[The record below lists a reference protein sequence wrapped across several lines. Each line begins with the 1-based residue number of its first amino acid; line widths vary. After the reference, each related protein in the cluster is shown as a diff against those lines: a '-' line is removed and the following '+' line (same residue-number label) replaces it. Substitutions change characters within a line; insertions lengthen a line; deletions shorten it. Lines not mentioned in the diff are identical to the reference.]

1 MARALA
7 VLLLA
12 FAAAPAGAAAQ
23 AQAPVDDPAL
33 PLVYVF
39 VVDGL
44 DGDRVDM
51 GQAPFLG
58 RMLAGQE
65 GARATYYRESRSI
78 MVAET
83 NPNHV
88 AMATG
93 AFADRS
99 GIPGNAFA
107 VHDEASKRACDAD
120 PAEPGAV
127 DVDGETATCMIAES
141 FFTAAR
147 RLGGGRITTA
157 GIFGKPKL
165 AQIFATRRLDPAAY
179 DAGHLWSPC
188 DPSEPADYCDPS
200 APARPNDGYAVV
212 DSEVMDHVL
221 ATVEGGVE
229 AGGERRRPNLTF
241 VNLPTVDS
249 AGHGTGTGAAY
260 QQAIAQADA
269 QLQRFVAGQKELG
282 LWGRTVMFVVS
293 DHSMDTTLQKQSLR
307 LAFNAGGISDSEF
320 LAVQNGSVDM
330 VYLKDR
336 DRPDRDAVLKEMRAI
351 AAGTPGVDEALYR
364 VPNPADGGAEYTLDA
379 QHPGWRLAGERT
391 GDLVVTHVEGGA
403 FNEPN
408 PLVGNHGGPQTTDN
422 TFVVISGGGQVRP
435 QSLGGTVG
443 PRFDDTLLNPGQA
456 QNVDVA
462 PTAMALF
469 GLPAPAD
476 SEGRV
481 LVEAFEPGALPAP
494 GSLIGGG
501 AQACRVERAI
511 RSASVRARGRQVR
524 LRFAS
529 DAPVLVDVFQQSR
542 GRRVL
547 RGHLVARFAAR
558 RRGLTWSGRGNRR
571 RVRDG
576 FLYVRLRARIGNGR
590 FEARRFALR
599 RQRGRFRVR
608 PRYELPPRCALI
620 ERAALSRSVVGGRAG
635 LNVSFRVSR
644 DAEARVVVRQ
654 RGRTVN
660 SSPRRPRRA
669 GVAYRV
675 RLGPNSVRRGGFEVR
690 IVAGTGAQRST
701 VRLYGWRL

>member
-1 MARALA
+1 MLRALA
-7 VLLLA
+7 VLLAALA
-12 FAAAPAGAAAQ
+12 LPASAAAQ
-23 AQAPVDDPAL
+23 LQAPVDDPAL

-44 DGDRVDM
+44 DGDRVDL

-107 VHDEASKRACDAD
+107 VHDEASKRACGGD

-127 DVDGETATCMIAES
+127 SVDGETGTCMVAES
-141 FFTAAR
+141 FFVAAR
-147 RLGGGRITTA
+147 RLAGGRITTA
-157 GIFGKPKL
+157 GVFGKPKL
-165 AQIFATRRLDPAAY
+165 AQIFATRRLDPGAY
-179 DAGHLWSPC
+179 DADHLWSPC
-188 DPSEPADYCDPS
+188 DPGEPADYCDPN

-221 ATVEGGVE
+221 ETVEGGVG

-269 QLQRFVAGQKELG
+269 QLQRFVANQKELG
-282 LWGRTVMFVVS
+282 LWGRTVMLVVS
-293 DHSMDTTLQKQSLR
+293 DHSMDTTLQKESLR
-307 LAFNAGGISDSEF
+307 LAFNAGGVADSEF

-330 VYLKDR
+330 VYLRDR
-336 DRPDRDAVLKEMRAI
+336 DRPDRDAVLKEMRSI

-364 VPNPADGGAEYTLDA
+364 VPNPADGGAEHTLDA

-422 TFVVISGGGQVRP
+422 TFAVISGGGQVRQ
-435 QSLGGTVG
+435 QSLGGAVG

-462 PTAMALF
+462 PTVMALF

-481 LVEAFEPGALPAP
+481 LVEAFEPGALPQA
-494 GSLIGGG
+494 GSLTGGG
-501 AQACRVERAI
+501 AQACRVEHAI
-511 RSASVRARGRQVR
+511 RSASVRARGRRV
-524 LRFAS
+524 RFAFAA
-529 DAPVLVDVFQQSR
+529 DVPVLVDVFQQSR

-558 RRGLTWSGRGNRR
+558 RRGFVWNGRGNRR

-576 FLYVRLRARIGNGR
+576 FLYARLRARLGNGR
-590 FEARRFALR
+590 FEVRRFALR
-599 RQRGRFRVR
+599 RRRGAFSVR
-608 PRYELPPRCALI
+608 PRFELPARCALI
-620 ERAALSRSVVGGRAG
+620 ERAALSRSVVDRRHG
-635 LNVSFRVSR
+635 LNISFRLS
-644 DAEARVVVRQ
+644 DAADARVVVRQ

-660 SSPRRPRRA
+660 STPPRARTA
-669 GVAYRV
+669 GVTYRV
-675 RLGPNSVRRGGFEVR
+675 RLRGTSVRRGGFEVR
-690 IVAGTGAQRST
+690 VVAGAGAERST